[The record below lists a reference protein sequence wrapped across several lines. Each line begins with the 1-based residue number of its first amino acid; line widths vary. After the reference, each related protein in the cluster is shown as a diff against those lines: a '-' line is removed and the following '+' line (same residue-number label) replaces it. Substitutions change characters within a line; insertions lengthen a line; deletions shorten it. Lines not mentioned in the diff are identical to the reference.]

1 MSNAEFETYLYIS
14 SEKFIILSKRNTDKE
29 YFLSI
34 IEPSEWNQTY
44 VGTFKSLNSGKWE
57 KINA

>member
-1 MSNAEFETYLYIS
+1 LGESYYLYLNKN
-14 SEKFIILSKRNTDKE
+14 EE

-44 VGTFKSLNSGKWE
+44 VGTFKLLNSGKWE
-57 KINA
+57 KIIA